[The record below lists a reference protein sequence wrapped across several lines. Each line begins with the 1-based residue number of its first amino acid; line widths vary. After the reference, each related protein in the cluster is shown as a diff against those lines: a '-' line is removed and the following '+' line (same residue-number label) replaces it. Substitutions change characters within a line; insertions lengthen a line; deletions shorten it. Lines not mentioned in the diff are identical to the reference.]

1 MNTKVTPR
9 PVPRPTQASQ
19 PFWDGAKK
27 KQLWLQY
34 DPVSRRYQFWPRICS
49 VRTGKLNLRWRKTS
63 GKGIVYSYT
72 DTYVAAPGFAD
83 KAPYLVGLIELDE
96 GVRIIGNI
104 INVKAE
110 DFKIG
115 MKVKV
120 AWEALSD
127 DINYFAFEPAK

>member
-34 DPVSRRYQFWPRICS
+34 DPVSRRFQFWPRICS

-63 GKGIVYSYT
+63 GKGIVYSYP

-83 KAPYLVGLIELDE
+83 KTPDLVGMIELDE

-110 DFKIG
+110 DVKIG

>member
-9 PVPRPTQASQ
+9 PLPRPTKTSQ

-27 KQLWLQY
+27 KELWLQY
-34 DPVSRRYQFWPRICS
+34 DPVSRRYQFWPRVCS
-49 VRTGKLNLRWRKTS
+49 VRTGKLNMRWQKTS
-63 GKGIVYSYT
+63 GRGTIYSLT
-72 DTYVAAPGFAD
+72 ETHVPTPGFAD

-104 INVKAE
+104 VNVAAE
-110 DFKIG
+110 DARIG

-120 AWEALSD
+120 VWEKLSD
-127 DINYFAFEPAK
+127 DINYFAFEPVK